1 MPITPRRVYDRDN
14 LCLLC
19 GFSFVHTEIS
29 EEGVRKEVKLFKQKL
44 KITDD
49 RVEIIPTSL

>member
-1 MPITPRRVYDRDN
+1 MYDRDN

-29 EEGVRKEVKLFKQKL
+29 EEDVRKAVKLFKQKL

-49 RVEIIPTSL
+49 RVDAIFVDLPTSL